1 MSHLP
6 DIFGVFFG
14 IVYLAAAVYMII
26 NPDVVGGYSG
36 WAGHSYVNAETPG
49 CMIRAAGCC
58 MLALIPALLVGG
70 LSAVLGIVVGLLA
83 AATLYVAAARF
94 FG

>member
-6 DIFGVFFG
+6 DIFGIIFG
-14 IVYLAAAVYMII
+14 IGYLAAAAYMII

-36 WAGHSYVNAETPG
+36 WAGHGRVDVETPG

-58 MLALIPALLVGG
+58 MLALIPALLAGG
-70 LSAVLGIVVGLLA
+70 LNAVLGIVVGLLA